1 MPHKAFLKKKSL
13 LDRFKDSHKTTGFIQ
28 SARAEHTWNNPLTRR
43 KRTKEL
49 NGWIKSF
56 AGKRHIHKLA
66 RFNAMQAG
74 KNESA
79 EYNIDCLRYGSTLEL
94 PNGVCVNVKETI
106 RCPRRAAFIFR
117 VLAIIEE
124 EDGFVIH
131 GFYPVYGLERR
142 PSEEFDLHSDDAT
155 ALVSFIE
162 NNVFNSRGESMQH
175 KLTIKLHE
183 TKFDP
188 SQYDFFIASYTLNGN
203 DRSKTTNGIVDAQ
216 GTLED
221 AQKHGATNLK
231 LVGVKDNDKTEI
243 PMESLGISAH
253 KDEAMSLKGFLKAL
267 EEKLVKQFDL
277 DEDEVK
283 NYLDSHT
290 QEMQELL
297 DDKELSLKEKVLF
310 VRSEITGEKDEKK
323 SEFYMDGDESEDY
336 YYCHR
341 CGRITPSYELDAHDG
356 LCSDCDAKW
365 TAEHENESKEPTE
378 EKLGYEKGHKNSKGE
393 DAPWVIRSHKDNR
406 ILASFAKKTD
416 AEEHLQRMKQ
426 YSKQESKSADELDKY
441 IKDVKSL
448 LKSKYGMDFNDKD
461 TCRLNVGWME
471 KLDAMFYQGKPVED
485 GAKEVAA
492 FCGYNKDES
501 KKSEANGPFDAPIK
515 DWYMGAYKE
524 DDLGDRLNGTFKGAL
539 QTLLRGEDIYD
550 YIGVGDSLIRER
562 LFSQLSKMLDVD
574 YDEIYNVWLNE
585 GEASDELTAKL
596 SKAGV
601 GISEKKD
608 PTINESKK
616 SERLF
621 NKSEMERIALSSE
634 SAATDKALKDFAN
647 KVLDELEST
656 YEFEFDGRKRS
667 NPFEFSFDKMWIADK
682 FKNNVSVEDC
692 AKLVNDNENKRVA
705 LITKAPWDR
714 DDLDDDTRKSIQQ
727 RQQRLHNLGKS
738 ESSSLDNYR
747 KDVISELVVSFHY
760 GEDGATKLADKH
772 SDTINDAYVEGES
785 LPYETAR
792 LIAQQDGNGYANES
806 KKSKFKKSESK
817 QSEVHL
823 ELIDTII
830 VPKWLW
836 EAYNFGKDYG
846 EDLDEHEQN
855 ILSEFQEKYSDCHL
869 DDEGEEAYFS
879 SDNDFDSY
887 GGLCFTVKVYKEK

>member
-13 LDRFKDSHKTTGFIQ
+13 LDRFKDSHKATGFIQ

-79 EYNIDCLRYGSTLEL
+79 EYNVDCLRYGSTLEL
-94 PNGVCVNVKETI
+94 PNGVCVKVKETI

-117 VLAIIEE
+117 VLAIVEE

-253 KDEAMSLKGFLKAL
+253 KDEAMSLKGFLEAL

-310 VRSEITGEKDEKK
+310 VRSEITGEKD
-323 SEFYMDGDESEDY
+323 
-336 YYCHR
+336 
-341 CGRITPSYELDAHDG
+341 
-356 LCSDCDAKW
+356 
-365 TAEHENESKEPTE
+365 ESKEPTE

-501 KKSEANGPFDAPIK
+501 KKSEASGPFDASIK

-608 PTINESKK
+608 PSINESKK

-621 NKSEMERIALSSE
+621 NKSEMEKIALSE
-634 SAATDKALKDFAN
+634 T
-647 KVLDELEST
+647 
-656 YEFEFDGRKRS
+656 
-667 NPFEFSFDKMWIADK
+667 
-682 FKNNVSVEDC
+682 
-692 AKLVNDNENKRVA
+692 
-705 LITKAPWDR
+705 
-714 DDLDDDTRKSIQQ
+714 
-727 RQQRLHNLGKS
+727 
-738 ESSSLDNYR
+738 SSLDNYR

-772 SDTINDAYVEGES
+772 SSTINDAYVEGES

-806 KKSKFKKSESK
+806 KKSKSKKSESK

-836 EAYNFGKDYG
+836 EAYNFGKEYG

>member
-1 MPHKAFLKKKSL
+1 MALK
-13 LDRFKDSHKTTGFIQ
+13 
-28 SARAEHTWNNPLTRR
+28 
-43 KRTKEL
+43 
-49 NGWIKSF
+49 IK
-56 AGKRHIHKLA
+56 
-66 RFNAMQAG
+66 
-74 KNESA
+74 
-79 EYNIDCLRYGSTLEL
+79 
-94 PNGVCVNVKETI
+94 
-106 RCPRRAAFIFR
+106 
-117 VLAIIEE
+117 
-124 EDGFVIH
+124 
-131 GFYPVYGLERR
+131 
-142 PSEEFDLHSDDAT
+142 
-155 ALVSFIE
+155 
-162 NNVFNSRGESMQH
+162 
-175 KLTIKLHE
+175 IKE

-188 SQYDFFIASYTLNGN
+188 SQYDFFQASYTLDGN
-203 DRSKTTNGIVDAQ
+203 DRTKKTNGIVDAS
-216 GTLED
+216 GTLD
-221 AQKHGATNLK
+221 MAQRHGATNLK
-231 LVGVKDNDKTEI
+231 LVGVKDGKETDI
-243 PMESLGISAH
+243 PLKSVGISEH
-253 KDEAMSLKGFLKAL
+253 KDEAMSLKGFLEAL

-310 VRSEITGEKDEKK
+310 VRGEITGEKDEAKARAIPEK
-323 SEFYMDGDESEDY
+323 TLQTVMANLVCLGKPGKAMQNYPVARRREIFDELEKRGWIEPNSFVPSSK
-336 YYCHR
+336 
-341 CGRITPSYELDAHDG
+341 GRELAKDWIS
-356 LCSDCDAKW
+356 LCQ
-365 TAEHENESKEPTE
+365 ESKEPAD

-393 DAPWVIRSHKDNR
+393 DAPWVIRSHEDNR
-406 ILASFAKKTD
+406 ILASFAKKKD
-416 AEEHLQRMKQ
+416 AEEHLKRMKQ

-501 KKSEANGPFDAPIK
+501 KQSEANGPFDAPIK
-515 DWYMGAYKE
+515 DWYMGAYKD
-524 DDLGDRLNGTFKGAL
+524 DDLGDRLNGTFKGVL
-539 QTLLRGEDIYD
+539 QTLLRGDDVYT

-562 LFSQLSKMLDVD
+562 LFSQLAKMLDVD

-585 GEASDELTAKL
+585 GAASNELTAKL

-608 PTINESKK
+608 PSINESKK

-621 NKSEMERIALSSE
+621 NKAELEQIALSE
-634 SAATDKALKDFAN
+634 A
-647 KVLDELEST
+647 
-656 YEFEFDGRKRS
+656 
-667 NPFEFSFDKMWIADK
+667 
-682 FKNNVSVEDC
+682 
-692 AKLVNDNENKRVA
+692 
-705 LITKAPWDR
+705 
-714 DDLDDDTRKSIQQ
+714 
-727 RQQRLHNLGKS
+727 
-738 ESSSLDNYR
+738 SSLDNYR

-792 LIAQQDGNGYANES
+792 LIARQDGNGYANES
-806 KKSKFKKSESK
+806 KKSKKSESK
-817 QSEVHL
+817 KSEAHL

-836 EAYNFGKDYG
+836 EAYNFGKEYG

-887 GGLCFTVKVYKEK
+887 GGLCFTVKVYKQK

>member
-13 LDRFKDSHKTTGFIQ
+13 LDRFKDSHKATGFIQ

-79 EYNIDCLRYGSTLEL
+79 EYNVDCLRYGSTLEL
-94 PNGVCVNVKETI
+94 PNGVCVRVKETI

-131 GFYPVYGLERR
+131 GFYPGYGLERR

-162 NNVFNSRGESMQH
+162 NNMFNSRGESMQH

-253 KDEAMSLKGFLKAL
+253 KDEAMSLKGFLEAL

-310 VRSEITGEKDEKK
+310 VRGEITGKKDE
-323 SEFYMDGDESEDY
+323 
-336 YYCHR
+336 
-341 CGRITPSYELDAHDG
+341 
-356 LCSDCDAKW
+356 
-365 TAEHENESKEPTE
+365 SKGPTD

-393 DAPWVIRSHKDNR
+393 DAPWVIRSHEDNR
-406 ILASFAKKTD
+406 ILASFAKKKD
-416 AEEHLQRMKQ
+416 AEEHLKRMKQ
-426 YSKQESKSADELDKY
+426 YSKQESKSADEFDKY

-501 KKSEANGPFDAPIK
+501 KQSEANGPFDAPIK
-515 DWYMGAYKE
+515 DWYMGAYKD
-524 DDLGDRLNGTFKGAL
+524 DDLGDRLNGTFKGVL
-539 QTLLRGEDIYD
+539 QTLLRGDDVYT

-562 LFSQLSKMLDVD
+562 LFSQLAKMLDVD

-585 GEASDELTAKL
+585 GAASNELTAKL
-596 SKAGV
+596 NKIGLKRTRT
-601 GISEKKD
+601 IP
-608 PTINESKK
+608 PTIKDKVKNLGRCVLPPKIVKVAGESKK
-616 SERLF
+616 SEANGADSPWQVKVEFEFEGEPQFTNVITYAGSEDEAKKNAIAYMQREYSDFKNYVAKEAKLLPKKTSERLF
-621 NKSEMERIALSSE
+621 NKAEMEKIALSE
-634 SAATDKALKDFAN
+634 A
-647 KVLDELEST
+647 
-656 YEFEFDGRKRS
+656 
-667 NPFEFSFDKMWIADK
+667 
-682 FKNNVSVEDC
+682 
-692 AKLVNDNENKRVA
+692 
-705 LITKAPWDR
+705 
-714 DDLDDDTRKSIQQ
+714 
-727 RQQRLHNLGKS
+727 
-738 ESSSLDNYR
+738 SSLDNYR
-747 KDVISELVVSFHY
+747 SDVISELVVSFHY

-792 LIAQQDGNGYANES
+792 LIARQDRNGYANES
-806 KKSKFKKSESK
+806 KKSKKSESK
-817 QSEVHL
+817 KSEGRL

-836 EAYNFGKDYG
+836 EAYNFGNEYG
-846 EDLDEHEQN
+846 EDLDGHEQN
-855 ILSEFQEKYSDCHL
+855 ILSEFQEKYSDCLL

-887 GGLCFTVKVYKEK
+887 GGLCFTVKVYKQK

>member
-79 EYNIDCLRYGSTLEL
+79 EYNVDCLRYGSTLEL
-94 PNGVCVNVKETI
+94 PNGVCVKVKETI

-117 VLAIIEE
+117 VLAIVAE

-231 LVGVKDNDKTEI
+231 LVGVKNNDKTEI
-243 PMESLGISAH
+243 PMESLGISKH
-253 KDEAMSLKGFLKAL
+253 KDEAMSLKGFLEAL

-310 VRSEITGEKDEKK
+310 VRSEITGEKDEYKK
-323 SEFYMDGDESEDY
+323 SEDKKIVDNGYVSFRETKRPRELRKLYKACKDRFGVSDYVSYMKEDISRDGADCQYKITGITKDDKPIIIEMDY
-336 YYCHR
+336 YGDSGDYKYKIDVSLLETA
-341 CGRITPSYELDAHDG
+341 GGSSLDSIGNGGPSNNFDKALNSAMASVDKYLQG
-356 LCSDCDAKW
+356 LPTRND
-365 TAEHENESKEPTE
+365 ESKEPTE

-393 DAPWVIRSHKDNR
+393 NAPWVIRSHEDNR
-406 ILASFAKKTD
+406 VLASFAKKSD

-501 KKSEANGPFDAPIK
+501 KKSEANGPFDASIK

-601 GISEKKD
+601 GIAEKKD

-621 NKSEMERIALSSE
+621 NKSEMEKIALSE
-634 SAATDKALKDFAN
+634 T
-647 KVLDELEST
+647 
-656 YEFEFDGRKRS
+656 
-667 NPFEFSFDKMWIADK
+667 
-682 FKNNVSVEDC
+682 
-692 AKLVNDNENKRVA
+692 
-705 LITKAPWDR
+705 
-714 DDLDDDTRKSIQQ
+714 
-727 RQQRLHNLGKS
+727 
-738 ESSSLDNYR
+738 SSLDNYR

-760 GEDGATKLADKH
+760 GEDGATKLADKN
-772 SDTINDAYVEGES
+772 SNTINDAYVEGEL

>member
-13 LDRFKDSHKTTGFIQ
+13 LDRFKDDHALTGFIQ
-28 SARAEHTWNNPLTRR
+28 SARAKHTWDNPITRR

-56 AGKRHIHKLA
+56 AGKNHIRKLS

-79 EYNIDCLRYGSTLEL
+79 EYNVDCLRYGSTLEL
-94 PNGVCVNVKETI
+94 PNGVCVKVKETI

-117 VLAIIEE
+117 VQAIVDG

-142 PSEEFDLHSDDAT
+142 PSEEFDLHSDNAT

-188 SQYDFFIASYTLNGN
+188 SQYDFFKASYTLDGTNRVKN
-203 DRSKTTNGIVDAQ
+203 TNGIVDAQ
-216 GTLED
+216 GTLEM
-221 AQKHGATNLK
+221 AQRHGATNLN
-231 LVGVKDNDKTEI
+231 LVGVKDGTETDI
-243 PMESLGISAH
+243 PLSDVGISES
-253 KDEAMSLKGFLKAL
+253 KDEAMSLKGFLEAL

-277 DEDEVK
+277 DEEEVQ
-283 NYLDSHT
+283 NYLDTHT

-310 VRSEITGEKDEKK
+310 VRGEITGEKDE
-323 SEFYMDGDESEDY
+323 
-336 YYCHR
+336 
-341 CGRITPSYELDAHDG
+341 A
-356 LCSDCDAKW
+356 
-365 TAEHENESKEPTE
+365 KEPTE

-393 DAPWVIRSHKDNR
+393 DAPWVIRSHEDNR

-426 YSKQESKSADELDKY
+426 YSKQESMSADELDKY
-441 IKDVKSL
+441 IKNVKSL

-461 TCRLNVGWME
+461 TCRLNVGWLE

-492 FCGYNKDES
+492 FCGYNKNES
-501 KKSEANGPFDAPIK
+501 KQSEANGPFDAPIK

-539 QTLLRGEDIYD
+539 QTLMRGDDIYD

-562 LFSQLSKMLDVD
+562 LFSKLAEMLDVD

-596 SKAGV
+596 SKAVV

-608 PTINESKK
+608 PSINESKK

-621 NKSEMERIALSSE
+621 NKAEMEKIALSE
-634 SAATDKALKDFAN
+634 A
-647 KVLDELEST
+647 
-656 YEFEFDGRKRS
+656 
-667 NPFEFSFDKMWIADK
+667 
-682 FKNNVSVEDC
+682 
-692 AKLVNDNENKRVA
+692 
-705 LITKAPWDR
+705 
-714 DDLDDDTRKSIQQ
+714 
-727 RQQRLHNLGKS
+727 
-738 ESSSLDNYR
+738 SSLDDYR
-747 KDVISELVVSFHY
+747 KDVISELTVSFHY

-772 SDTINDAYVEGES
+772 SDTINDAYVEGEL

-792 LIAQQDGNGYANES
+792 LIARQDGNGYANES
-806 KKSKFKKSESK
+806 KQTKSKKSESK
-817 QSEVHL
+817 KSEGRL

-836 EAYNFGKDYG
+836 EAYNFGNEYG

-869 DDEGEEAYFS
+869 DDESEEAYFS
-879 SDNDFDSY
+879 SNNDFDSY
-887 GGLCFTVKVYKEK
+887 GGLCFTVKVYKQK

>member
-1 MPHKAFLKKKSL
+1 MALK
-13 LDRFKDSHKTTGFIQ
+13 
-28 SARAEHTWNNPLTRR
+28 
-43 KRTKEL
+43 
-49 NGWIKSF
+49 IK
-56 AGKRHIHKLA
+56 
-66 RFNAMQAG
+66 
-74 KNESA
+74 
-79 EYNIDCLRYGSTLEL
+79 
-94 PNGVCVNVKETI
+94 
-106 RCPRRAAFIFR
+106 
-117 VLAIIEE
+117 
-124 EDGFVIH
+124 
-131 GFYPVYGLERR
+131 
-142 PSEEFDLHSDDAT
+142 
-155 ALVSFIE
+155 
-162 NNVFNSRGESMQH
+162 
-175 KLTIKLHE
+175 IKE

-188 SQYDFFIASYTLNGN
+188 SQYDFFQASYTLDGN
-203 DRSKTTNGIVDAQ
+203 DRTKKTNGIVDAS
-216 GTLED
+216 GTLD
-221 AQKHGATNLK
+221 MAQRHGATNLK
-231 LVGVKDNDKTEI
+231 LVGVKDGKETDI
-243 PMESLGISAH
+243 PLKSVGISEH
-253 KDEAMSLKGFLKAL
+253 KNEAMSLKGFLEAL

-310 VRSEITGEKDEKK
+310 VRGEITGEKDESKK
-323 SEFYMDGDESEDY
+323 SESVEDDCKRTAHDILNYIKKATGYKNSYLVRVSVNDDEDDFYIKYNLGTNGNNYILYAGVTDY
-336 YYCHR
+336 S
-341 CGRITPSYELDAHDG
+341 ITDLKGENTYVEGSTDLSGAMTRDLDAF
-356 LCSDCDAKW
+356 CEQIKSPKK
-365 TAEHENESKEPTE
+365 ESKEPAD

-393 DAPWVIRSHKDNR
+393 DAPWVIRSHEDNR
-406 ILASFAKKTD
+406 ILASFAKKKD
-416 AEEHLQRMKQ
+416 AEEHLKRMKQ

-501 KKSEANGPFDAPIK
+501 KQSEANGPFDAPIK

-539 QTLLRGEDIYD
+539 QTLMRGDDIYD

-562 LFSQLSKMLDVD
+562 LFSKLAAMIDVD

-585 GEASDELTAKL
+585 GAASNELTAKL
-596 SKAGV
+596 NKI
-601 GISEKKD
+601 GIKRTRTIP
-608 PTINESKK
+608 PTIKDKVKRLGRGVLPPKIVKVKGESKK

-621 NKSEMERIALSSE
+621 NKAEMEKIALSE
-634 SAATDKALKDFAN
+634 A
-647 KVLDELEST
+647 
-656 YEFEFDGRKRS
+656 
-667 NPFEFSFDKMWIADK
+667 
-682 FKNNVSVEDC
+682 
-692 AKLVNDNENKRVA
+692 
-705 LITKAPWDR
+705 
-714 DDLDDDTRKSIQQ
+714 
-727 RQQRLHNLGKS
+727 
-738 ESSSLDNYR
+738 SSLDNYR
-747 KDVISELVVSFHY
+747 SDVISELVVSFHY

-772 SDTINDAYVEGES
+772 SDTINDAYVEGEL

-792 LIAQQDGNGYANES
+792 LIARQDGNGYANES
-806 KKSKFKKSESK
+806 KQSKSKKSESK
-817 QSEVHL
+817 KSEVHL

-836 EAYNFGKDYG
+836 EAYNFGNEYG

-869 DDEGEEAYFS
+869 DDESEEAYFS
-879 SDNDFDSY
+879 SNNDFDSY

>member
-13 LDRFKDSHKTTGFIQ
+13 LDRFKDSHKATGFIQ

-79 EYNIDCLRYGSTLEL
+79 EYNVDCLRYGSTLEL
-94 PNGVCVNVKETI
+94 PNGVCVKVKETI

-117 VLAIIEE
+117 VLAIVEE
-124 EDGFVIH
+124 NDGFVIH

-155 ALVSFIE
+155 ALVLFIE

-253 KDEAMSLKGFLKAL
+253 KDEAMSLKGFLEAL

-310 VRSEITGEKDEKK
+310 VRSEITGEKDE
-323 SEFYMDGDESEDY
+323 
-336 YYCHR
+336 
-341 CGRITPSYELDAHDG
+341 
-356 LCSDCDAKW
+356 
-365 TAEHENESKEPTE
+365 SKEPTE

-393 DAPWVIRSHKDNR
+393 DAPWVIRSHEDNR
-406 ILASFAKKTD
+406 ILASFATEDEAKK
-416 AEEHLQRMKQ
+416 HLQRMKQ
-426 YSKQESKSADELDKY
+426 YSKGESKKFEGLSNEKVKDA
-441 IKDVKSL
+441 IKFAATEAGLEDYLKVDSDGAMSVTVSL
-448 LKSKYGMDFNDKD
+448 PINS
-461 TCRLNVGWME
+461 E
-471 KLDAMFYQGKPVED
+471 KLKTVRWVIDSNEGTIEEYLDTEKNLVRDFTDDQSLVSMLTLLFQTARMSLRHWLP
-485 GAKEVAA
+485 
-492 FCGYNKDES
+492 
-501 KKSEANGPFDAPIK
+501 KKSEA
-515 DWYMGAYKE
+515 
-524 DDLGDRLNGTFKGAL
+524 
-539 QTLLRGEDIYD
+539 
-550 YIGVGDSLIRER
+550 
-562 LFSQLSKMLDVD
+562 
-574 YDEIYNVWLNE
+574 
-585 GEASDELTAKL
+585 
-596 SKAGV
+596 
-601 GISEKKD
+601 
-608 PTINESKK
+608 
-616 SERLF
+616 LF
-621 NKSEMERIALSSE
+621 NKE
-634 SAATDKALKDFAN
+634 
-647 KVLDELEST
+647 ELEEPVKS
-656 YEFEFDGRKRS
+656 YISDVF
-667 NPFEFSFDKMWIADK
+667 AD
-682 FKNNVSVEDC
+682 
-692 AKLVNDNENKRVA
+692 
-705 LITKAPWDR
+705 
-714 DDLDDDTRKSIQQ
+714 
-727 RQQRLHNLGKS
+727 
-738 ESSSLDNYR
+738 
-747 KDVISELVVSFHY
+747 LVVSFHW
-760 GEDGATKLADKH
+760 GEDGAKKFLNKYNDVILA
-772 SDTINDAYVEGES
+772 NYAEGEMS
-785 LPYETAR
+785 AYETAR
-792 LIAQQDGNGYANES
+792 YIDRKENPYPLES
-806 KKSKFKKSESK
+806 KKKQESK
-817 QSEVHL
+817 KNEGHL
-823 ELIDTII
+823 DLVDTIV

-836 EAYNFGKDYG
+836 DAFYFADKYG
-846 EDLDEHEQN
+846 ETLN
-855 ILSEFQEKYSDCHL
+855 
-869 DDEGEEAYFS
+869 DDEEEILADFKAKYADAKYHLETPEEEADFRS
-879 SDNDFDSY
+879 HNDFDNY
-887 GGLCFTVKVYKEK
+887 GGPCYDINVYEWK

>member
-13 LDRFKDSHKTTGFIQ
+13 LDRFKDSHKATGFIQ

-79 EYNIDCLRYGSTLEL
+79 EYNVDCLRYGSTLEL
-94 PNGVCVNVKETI
+94 PNGVCVKVKETI

-117 VLAIIEE
+117 VQAIVDG

-243 PMESLGISAH
+243 PMESLGISEH
-253 KDEAMSLKGFLKAL
+253 KNEAMSLKGFLEAL

-310 VRSEITGEKDEKK
+310 VRSEITGEKDE
-323 SEFYMDGDESEDY
+323 
-336 YYCHR
+336 
-341 CGRITPSYELDAHDG
+341 
-356 LCSDCDAKW
+356 
-365 TAEHENESKEPTE
+365 SKEPTE

-393 DAPWVIRSHKDNR
+393 NAPWVIRSHKDNR

-426 YSKQESKSADELDKY
+426 YSKQESKSADEFDKY

-448 LKSKYGMDFNDKD
+448 LKSKYGMDFNN
-461 TCRLNVGWME
+461 RLNGGWME

-501 KKSEANGPFDAPIK
+501 KKSEANGPFDASIK

-601 GISEKKD
+601 GITEKKD
-608 PTINESKK
+608 PSINESKK

-621 NKSEMERIALSSE
+621 NKTEMERIALSE
-634 SAATDKALKDFAN
+634 T
-647 KVLDELEST
+647 
-656 YEFEFDGRKRS
+656 
-667 NPFEFSFDKMWIADK
+667 
-682 FKNNVSVEDC
+682 
-692 AKLVNDNENKRVA
+692 
-705 LITKAPWDR
+705 
-714 DDLDDDTRKSIQQ
+714 
-727 RQQRLHNLGKS
+727 
-738 ESSSLDNYR
+738 SSLDNYR

-760 GEDGATKLADKH
+760 GEDGATKLANKH
-772 SDTINDAYVEGES
+772 SSTINDAYVEGES

-806 KKSKFKKSESK
+806 KKSKSKKSESK
-817 QSEVHL
+817 KSEVHL

-836 EAYNFGKDYG
+836 EAYNFGKEYG

-887 GGLCFTVKVYKEK
+887 GGLCFTVQVYKEK

>member
-13 LDRFKDSHKTTGFIQ
+13 LDRFKDDHALTGFIQ
-28 SARAEHTWNNPLTRR
+28 SARAKHTWDNPITRR

-66 RFNAMQAG
+66 RFNAMQTG

-79 EYNIDCLRYGSTLEL
+79 EYNVDCLRYGSTLEL
-94 PNGVCVNVKETI
+94 PNGVCIKVKETI

-117 VLAIIEE
+117 VQAIVDG

-188 SQYDFFIASYTLNGN
+188 SQYDFFKASYTLDGTNRVKN
-203 DRSKTTNGIVDAQ
+203 TNGIVDAQ
-216 GTLED
+216 GTLEM
-221 AQKHGATNLK
+221 AQRHGATNLN
-231 LVGVKDNDKTEI
+231 LVGVKDGTETDI
-243 PMESLGISAH
+243 PLSDVGISES
-253 KDEAMSLKGFLKAL
+253 KDEAMSLKGFLETL

-277 DEDEVK
+277 DEEEVK
-283 NYLDSHT
+283 NYLDTHT

-310 VRSEITGEKDEKK
+310 VRGEITGEKDEARGPAEYTVH
-323 SEFYMDGDESEDY
+323 SYNDTDVVHYEDGTPEEWK
-336 YYCHR
+336 CKR
-341 CGRITPSYELDAHDG
+341 CGGLEGGEDGEPYGYYITNSKGKTVMSP
-356 LCSDCDAKW
+356 LCSDCVDDACAILNATHGNISK
-365 TAEHENESKEPTE
+365 ALGVSEAKEPAE

-393 DAPWVIRSHKDNR
+393 NAPWVIRSHEDNR

-426 YSKQESKSADELDKY
+426 YSKQESMSADELDKY

-461 TCRLNVGWME
+461 TCRLNVGWLE

-492 FCGYNKDES
+492 FCGYNKNES
-501 KKSEANGPFDAPIK
+501 KQSEANGPFDAPIK

-539 QTLLRGEDIYD
+539 QTLMRGDDIYD

-562 LFSQLSKMLDVD
+562 LFSKLAEMLDVD

-585 GEASDELTAKL
+585 GAASNELTAKL
-596 SKAGV
+596 NKI
-601 GISEKKD
+601 GIKRTRTIP
-608 PTINESKK
+608 PTIKDKVNRLGRGVLPPKIVKVKGESKK

-621 NKSEMERIALSSE
+621 NKAEMEKIALSE
-634 SAATDKALKDFAN
+634 A
-647 KVLDELEST
+647 
-656 YEFEFDGRKRS
+656 
-667 NPFEFSFDKMWIADK
+667 
-682 FKNNVSVEDC
+682 
-692 AKLVNDNENKRVA
+692 
-705 LITKAPWDR
+705 
-714 DDLDDDTRKSIQQ
+714 
-727 RQQRLHNLGKS
+727 
-738 ESSSLDNYR
+738 SSLDNYR
-747 KDVISELVVSFHY
+747 KDVISELAVSFHY
-760 GEDGATKLADKH
+760 GEDGATKLADKY

-792 LIAQQDGNGYANES
+792 FIARQDGNGYANES
-806 KKSKFKKSESK
+806 KKSESKKSE
-817 QSEVHL
+817 VRL
-823 ELIDTII
+823 ELIDTIV

-836 EAYNFGKDYG
+836 EAYNFGNEYG
-846 EDLDEHEQN
+846 EDLDDHEQN
-855 ILSEFQEKYSDCHL
+855 ILSEFKEKYADCHL
-869 DDEGEEAYFS
+869 DDEDEESYFS
-879 SDNDFDSY
+879 SYNDFDSY
-887 GGLCFTVKVYKEK
+887 GGQCYTVKVYKEQ